1 MFSLVVTVFVAPCI
15 VDILPKLWCCPSHL
29 YSCSLFLNCAFYIYF
44 WGHRQKRYM
53 FQTYKYIVGV
63 CICTSGTA
71 RIIEQTDMTNTL
83 ILEQAK
89 DWKTNCKMM
98 TKVRNI
104 TGNRWQRCPARPCSI
119 PAAKMTPIGFQMIW
133 RWVSKLSLTFRLL
146 HCIILYYVIS
156 CYVILYRRWLQTPT
170 QAAMPLLLRRNLWQQ
185 PGELLMRLWVVR
197 ACEAIGHIPS
207 YSPRV
212 KGQTITQLLNKID
225 GLQCGAPR

>member
-44 WGHRQKRYM
+44 WGHWQKRYM

-89 DWKTNCKMM
+89 DWKKNCKMM

-104 TGNRWQRCPARPCSI
+104 YRKQMAEMSSKALFNPRCQNDPYWLSNDLKMGIKVI
-119 PAAKMTPIGFQMIW
+119 PDFQ
-133 RWVSKLSLTFRLL
+133 
-146 HCIILYYVIS
+146 IITLYYIYNTMLYHVMSYYTGDGLKPQLKLQCLCCFVGTFGNNLES
-156 CYVILYRRWLQTPT
+156 CWCGCE
-170 QAAMPLLLRRNLWQQ
+170 LWGLVKQ
-185 PGELLMRLWVVR
+185 LT
-197 ACEAIGHIPS
+197 IFHHIP
-207 YSPRV
+207 
-212 KGQTITQLLNKID
+212 QE
-225 GLQCGAPR
+225 